1 MKNLKDLLK
10 ALKIAE
16 ENANKADAAWECDPE
31 NEELEVAFDKAYA
44 KEHEAFENLV
54 DEIVKVTAGKID
66 RNTAR
71 TMIIKK
77 RNQLEALI
85 NRAA

>member
-1 MKNLKDLLK
+1 MKNLKDLMK

-31 NEELEVAFDKAYA
+31 NEELEAAFDKAYA

-77 RNQLEALI
+77 RGQLEALI
-85 NRAA
+85 ARAA

>member
-1 MKNLKDLLK
+1 MKNLKSLME

-16 ENANKADAAWECDPE
+16 ENANKADAAWENDPE
-31 NEELEVAFDKAYA
+31 SEELEAAFDKAYA
-44 KEHEAFENLV
+44 KEHEAFKNLV
-54 DEIVKVTAGKID
+54 NEIVKVTSGKID

-85 NRAA
+85 NMVA

>member
-16 ENANKADAAWECDPE
+16 ENANKADAAWENDPE
-31 NEELEVAFDKAYA
+31 NEKLETAFDKAYE
-44 KEHEAFENLV
+44 KEHKAFENLV
-54 DEIVKVTAGKID
+54 DEIVKVTGGKID

-77 RNQLEALI
+77 RGQLEALI
-85 NRAA
+85 ARAA

>member
-1 MKNLKDLLK
+1 MKNLKYLLK

-31 NEELEVAFDKAYA
+31 NEELEAAFDKAYE
-44 KEHEAFENLV
+44 KEHKAFENLV
-54 DEIVKVTAGKID
+54 GEIVKVTAGKID

-71 TMIIKK
+71 TMVIKK
-77 RNQLEALI
+77 RGQLETLI
-85 NRAA
+85 ARAA